1 MHEMHVFAV
10 LRGGVAMLESR
21 NPETVTLGQFI
32 RERRIELGLTQEQLA
47 ARVGENVRQAE
58 ISRLE
63 RDRVSLPRR
72 GRMERLA
79 SALEVSL
86 GTLLLRTGWLDEAEG
101 ACDAPVPIMH
111 AATQFHAPFR
121 KPVGSAVAEADE
133 SGDGGPDLLNN
144 ALSRARQVTRR
155 TEDVLRESAITVD
168 QARRTRRRHR

>member
-1 MHEMHVFAV
+1 M
-10 LRGGVAMLESR
+10 
-21 NPETVTLGQFI
+21 
-32 RERRIELGLTQEQLA
+32 TQEQLA

-86 GTLLLRTGWLDEAEG
+86 GTLLLRTGWLDEEEG
-101 ACDAPVPIMH
+101 ARDAPVPIMH
-111 AATQFHAPFR
+111 AATQFHAPFP
-121 KPVGSAVAEADE
+121 KPVGSAATEADE
-133 SGDGGPDLLNN
+133 SGNGGSALLND

-168 QARRTRRRHR
+168 QARRTRRRLR